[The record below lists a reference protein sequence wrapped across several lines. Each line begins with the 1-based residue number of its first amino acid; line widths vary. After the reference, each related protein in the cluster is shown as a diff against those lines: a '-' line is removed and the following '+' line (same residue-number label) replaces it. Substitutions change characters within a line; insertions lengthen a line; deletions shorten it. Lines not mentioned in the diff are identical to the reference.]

1 MSSTRVLVADAR
13 FMVSDALGAA
23 LADYD
28 ELVVLD
34 DRPTT
39 GLEALKAANA
49 HGPDVAL
56 LDYWLPDM
64 EGPAAIS
71 SLLEWAPQTRVL
83 SLAWFHGS
91 DHIKAALR
99 AGAVGFLPK
108 SVSVAKV
115 AEGIRRAHQGDDPVF
130 GEKVADAVQALRE
143 RAQAPDNTGQRFT
156 DLTAREMQILQLLA
170 AGLPGD
176 GIANRLGISTATART
191 HVEHMMRKMDTSS
204 RLEAVAMAREV
215 GILL

>member
-1 MSSTRVLVADAR
+1 MSSTCVLVADAR

-49 HGPDVAL
+49 HGPDVVL

-64 EGPAAIS
+64 EGPAAIL

-143 RAQAPDNTGQRFT
+143 RAQAPDNTGHRFT
-156 DLTAREMQILQLLA
+156 DLTAREIQILQLLA